1 MESFFRY
8 IGYIDLLEEEKQVK
22 TAGYL
27 IWKYQNGSH
36 QIEIRIQEKSIT
48 DTQLEIRETEKN
60 QILGKIMLDRGYGE
74 YKEIFPEDNG
84 GNIRINGGKL
94 VNPEEL
100 MGIYTLLEDGRKLYG
115 KIDLPIKERKEQTL
129 QVYDT
134 VREEKEE
141 TGTRNIRETGGKEKF
156 EPEYEMKSAKEQ
168 EISIEK
174 TEKKKI
180 KQEAA
185 PRIVEPIKENK
196 WQQLCKQYRVITPFT
211 NGMKFIMVKPSDF
224 IILQQEYQRLVHNSF
239 LLHGYYE
246 YGHLILG
253 KLEDNEEMPY
263 YIGVPGIYYEEEK
276 KAAKMFGFIGFE
288 GKDGIIENGSYGY
301 YMIEVKI

>member
-94 VNPEEL
+94 VNPDEL
-100 MGIYTLLEDGRKLYG
+100 IKS
-115 KIDLPIKERKEQTL
+115 INLPFP
-129 QVYDT
+129 
-134 VREEKEE
+134 
-141 TGTRNIRETGGKEKF
+141 F
-156 EPEYEMKSAKEQ
+156 E
-168 EISIEK
+168 
-174 TEKKKI
+174 
-180 KQEAA
+180 
-185 PRIVEPIKENK
+185 
-196 WQQLCKQYRVITPFT
+196 L
-211 NGMKFIMVKPSDF
+211 
-224 IILQQEYQRLVHNSF
+224 
-239 LLHGYYE
+239 
-246 YGHLILG
+246 
-253 KLEDNEEMPY
+253 
-263 YIGVPGIYYEEEK
+263 
-276 KAAKMFGFIGFE
+276 
-288 GKDGIIENGSYGY
+288 
-301 YMIEVKI
+301 